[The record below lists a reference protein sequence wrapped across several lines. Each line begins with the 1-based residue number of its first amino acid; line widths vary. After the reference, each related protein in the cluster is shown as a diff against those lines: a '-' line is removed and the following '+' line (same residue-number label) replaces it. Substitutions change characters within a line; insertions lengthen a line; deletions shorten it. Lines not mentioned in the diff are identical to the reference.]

1 MQLEIKE
8 QRQNSMAQA
17 VEDDEYV
24 ADDDAYDEEGE
35 TEEIGDID

>member
-1 MQLEIKE
+1 
-8 QRQNSMAQA
+8 MAQA

-35 TEEIGDID
+35 IEEIGDIDW